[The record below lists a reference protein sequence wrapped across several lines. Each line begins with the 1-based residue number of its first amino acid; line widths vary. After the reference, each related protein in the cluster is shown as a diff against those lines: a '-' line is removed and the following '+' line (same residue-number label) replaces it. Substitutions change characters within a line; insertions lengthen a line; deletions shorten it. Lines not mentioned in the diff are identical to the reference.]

1 MSVVK
6 VSIKARTRGKGP
18 KEFVYVGVGKLTE
31 RIVNDADGN
40 GLVVD
45 GEGNQVKYIAMGP
58 KIEGKDRTKTLIEGL
73 GVTKDKDGN
82 FVLSP
87 DVAYITVHD
96 VDVHG
101 VLDASK
107 GQESLKEAMALLA
120 EFPAVD
126 ETDTP
131 AQRLLDA
138 ALEHYNELARALVAP
153 KAEEKPDELG
163 SLVVELITAG
173 LLTEKSSAN
182 WRRSVSMG
190 ATATGM
196 EVLAFA
202 ELTKDVKT
210 LRAKAA

>member
-1 MSVVK
+1 MAITK

-18 KEFVYVGVGKLTE
+18 KEFVDVGVGKLTE

-45 GEGNQVKYIAMGP
+45 EEGNQVKYIAMGP
-58 KIEGKDRTKTLIEGL
+58 KVEGKDRTKTLIEGL

-96 VDVHG
+96 VNVHG
-101 VLDASK
+101 VLDAGK
-107 GQESLKEAMALLA
+107 GQETLKEAMALLS
-120 EFPAVD
+120 EFPAKD
-126 ETDTP
+126 ESDTP

-138 ALEHYNELARALVAP
+138 ALSFYNDMAREAVAP

-163 SLVVELITAG
+163 SLVAELITAG

-190 ATATGM
+190 ATATGQSTS
-196 EVLAFA
+196 VFA
-202 ELTKDVKT
+202 EMTVPVKA
-210 LRAKAA
+210 LRAKVA